1 MVVTIREA
9 SRKVIITIIIITIII
24 IMRSILRAVIN
35 CVGIL
40 PDVERGVGRSK
51 GRCRMSRKFYIERT
65 GSKILTQEYS

>member
-9 SRKVIITIIIITIII
+9 SRKVIITIIIITKI
-24 IMRSILRAVIN
+24 IMGSILRAVIN

>member
-9 SRKVIITIIIITIII
+9 SRKVIIIIMIITKI
-24 IMRSILRAVIN
+24 IMGSILRAVIN

-51 GRCRMSRKFYIERT
+51 GRCRMSRKFYIERA